1 MVNANYNGNS
11 PQPGIQQQQNNRALQ
26 NNINQ
31 LQPPLNKRY
40 KLTEAEFYAKANSAR
55 TKRLTS
61 IAQLY
66 F

>member
-31 LQPPLNKRY
+31 LQPPLK
-40 KLTEAEFYAKANSAR
+40 
-55 TKRLTS
+55 
-61 IAQLY
+61 
-66 F
+66 